1 MKTRLILITL
11 CLTALIFSCG
21 KQKTAEVPAADTTLM
36 SNSCDQRVIHATV
49 FLKPEKVA
57 DFIEAAKSMID
68 SSNMEPGCIS
78 YQLFQDP
85 YDETKL
91 IFVEVWKDQAAIDA
105 HFKMSYF
112 TAWGPK
118 TADWLAKGTEL
129 KIFNA
134 AAQE

>member
-1 MKTRLILITL
+1 MKTSLLFISL
-11 CLTALIFSCG
+11 CLAAFICSCG
-21 KQKTAEVPAADTTLM
+21 KQKTSETPLADTATVANECNL
-36 SNSCDQRVIHATV
+36 RIIHAGV

-57 DFIEAAKSMID
+57 DFMEAVKAMID

-85 YDETKL
+85 YDETKF

-105 HFKMSYF
+105 HFKMPYF

-118 TADWLAKGTEL
+118 TADWMAKPAEL

-134 AAQE
+134 DAQD